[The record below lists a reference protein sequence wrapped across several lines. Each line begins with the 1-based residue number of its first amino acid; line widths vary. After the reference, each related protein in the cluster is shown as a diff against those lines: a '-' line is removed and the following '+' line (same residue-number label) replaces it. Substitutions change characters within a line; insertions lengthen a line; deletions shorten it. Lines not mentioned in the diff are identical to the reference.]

1 MPFGMPWL
9 TRRIEAFTNYQIQL
23 DQYLP
28 YTRSTIMKF
37 ITDETTGHS
46 AGLPKSV
53 NKAAG
58 YGNKGFATFIL
69 AMALTS
75 VVGCASH
82 ASKVGNKEASED
94 VTITNKVIKAIQDE
108 PTLKSAEINVE
119 TSKGVVLLTGFVS
132 SAAAENTATELARY
146 IKGVT
151 LVRDAIQIK

>member
-1 MPFGMPWL
+1 
-9 TRRIEAFTNYQIQL
+9 
-23 DQYLP
+23 
-28 YTRSTIMKF
+28 MKF
-37 ITDETTGHS
+37 TIEETTGHS
-46 AGLPKSV
+46 TRLPKNTKQV
-53 NKAAG
+53 AA
-58 YGNKGFATFIL
+58 YGNKWFASFII

-82 ASKVGNKEASED
+82 AAKEGNKEASED
-94 VTITNKVIKAIQDE
+94 VIITNKVMKAIQGE

-151 LVRDAIQIK
+151 LVRDAIQVK

>member
-1 MPFGMPWL
+1 
-9 TRRIEAFTNYQIQL
+9 
-23 DQYLP
+23 
-28 YTRSTIMKF
+28 MKF
-37 ITDETTGHS
+37 TTEETTGHS
-46 AGLPKSV
+46 TRLSKNV
-53 NKAAG
+53 KQVAG
-58 YGNKGFATFIL
+58 YGNKWLASFVI

-82 ASKVGNKEASED
+82 AAKEGNKEASED